1 MLQNTEYI
9 SVLLIPALKVFVSS
23 CSLLTCIIPCKYCA
37 RENPVSQNSLVAV
50 GCFLYLDMLG
60 MWFTLSKHSTL
71 IVDKVKNG
79 DFCGKEHF
87 NPSS

>member
-1 MLQNTEYI
+1 M
-9 SVLLIPALKVFVSS
+9 
-23 CSLLTCIIPCKYCA
+23 
-37 RENPVSQNSLVAV
+37 SQNSLVAV